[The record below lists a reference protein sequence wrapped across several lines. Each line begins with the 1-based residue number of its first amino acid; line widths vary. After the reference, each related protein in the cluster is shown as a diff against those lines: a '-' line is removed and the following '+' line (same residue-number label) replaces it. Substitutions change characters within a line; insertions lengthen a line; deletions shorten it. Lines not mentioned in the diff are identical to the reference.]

1 MAKKLITFLLRVFFG
16 FTTSRKIQGLEN
28 IPTDE
33 PTIIVGNHIGILDG
47 IMIPTIPMIARHPN
61 LIVVIAEKY
70 EKRPFFKWA
79 IDNLNFMFI
88 DRFTPD
94 VKTIK
99 KVLVQLKNNGLLI
112 ISPEGTRSP
121 DAALIE
127 GKSGPAY
134 LAAKTGA
141 NIVPIGV
148 TGTEDKLMRSRFK
161 NLKRLQ
167 VSIDVGK
174 PFKIPRLPARDRD
187 DFLKK
192 YTDEIMCQ
200 IAALLPPSYRGIYQ
214 NHPRLHEL
222 LTGSNPKIAQ

>member
-1 MAKKLITFLLRVFFG
+1 MARKLIVFLLNTFFR
-16 FTTSRKIQGLEN
+16 FTTKKTINGLDN
-28 IPTDE
+28 IPITE
-33 PTIIVGNHIGILDG
+33 PTIIAGNHIGILDG
-47 IMIPTIPMIARHPN
+47 IMIPTIPVISKHPN

-70 EKRPFFKWA
+70 EKVPLFKWA
-79 IDNLNFMFI
+79 IENLNFMFI
-88 DRFTPD
+88 DRFSPD

-99 KVLVQLKNNGLLI
+99 KVIQQLQADGLLI

-121 DAALIE
+121 NAALIE

-148 TGTEDKLMRSRFK
+148 TGTEDQVMKSRFRK
-161 NLKRLQ
+161 LRRLN
-167 VSIDVGK
+167 VTIDIGK
-174 PFKIPRLPARDRD
+174 PFKIPSLPRENRE

-200 IAALLPPSYRGIYQ
+200 IAALLPESYRGIYR
-214 NHPRLHEL
+214 NHPRLIEL
-222 LTGSNPKIAQ
+222 VEETI

>member
-1 MAKKLITFLLRVFFG
+1 MAKKLIIFLLRVFFG

-28 IPTDE
+28 IPTTE
-33 PTIIVGNHIGILDG
+33 PTIIVGNHIGFLDG
-47 IMIPTIPMIARHPN
+47 IMIPTIPKIVNHPN

-70 EKRPFFKWA
+70 EKRPIFKWA
-79 IDNLNFMFI
+79 IETLNFMFI

-94 VKTIK
+94 IKTIK
-99 KVLVQLKNNGLLI
+99 KVLDQLKNDGLLI

-141 NIVPIGV
+141 KLVPIGV
-148 TGTEDKLMRSRFK
+148 TGTEDKVLRARLKKF
-161 NLKRLQ
+161 KRLQ
-167 VSIDVGK
+167 VSIDIGE
-174 PFKIPRLPARDRD
+174 PFKIPALPRGNRDE
-187 DFLKK
+187 FLNH

-200 IAALLPPSYRGIYQ
+200 IAALLPPSYRGIYK
-214 NHPRLHEL
+214 NHPRLTEL
-222 LTGSNPKIAQ
+222 LASSNPTIDQ

>member
-1 MAKKLITFLLRVFFG
+1 MAKKLIIFLLRAFFG
-16 FTTSRKIQGLEN
+16 LTTSRKIQGLEN
-28 IPTDE
+28 IPTTE
-33 PTIIVGNHIGILDG
+33 PTIIVGNHIGFLDG
-47 IMIPTIPMIARHPN
+47 IMIPTIPKIANHPN

-79 IDNLNFMFI
+79 IETLNFMFI

-141 NIVPIGV
+141 KLVPIGV
-148 TGTEDKLMRSRFK
+148 TGTEDKVMRARLKKF
-161 NLKRLQ
+161 KRLQ

-174 PFKIPRLPARDRD
+174 PFKIPPLPRGNRDE
-187 DFLKK
+187 FLKQ

-200 IAALLPPSYRGIYQ
+200 IAALLPPSYRGIYK
-214 NHPRLHEL
+214 NHPRLNEL
-222 LTGSNPKIAQ
+222 LTSPNTSIDR

>member
-1 MAKKLITFLLRVFFG
+1 MARKFIKFLLKVFFTI
-16 FTTSRKIQGLEN
+16 TTSRNINGLEN
-28 IPTDE
+28 ISTSE

-47 IMIPTIPMIARHPN
+47 IMIPTIPKIAEHPN

-70 EKRPFFKWA
+70 EKVPLFKWA

-88 DRFTPD
+88 DRFNPD

-99 KVLVQLKNNGLLI
+99 KVLKQLKLNGLLI

-121 DAALIE
+121 NAALIE

-134 LAAKTGA
+134 LAAKTGS

-148 TGTEDKLMRSRFK
+148 TGTEDEEMRSKFR
-161 NLKRLQ
+161 RLRRLE
-167 VSIDVGK
+167 VNIDIGH
-174 PFKIPRLPARDRD
+174 PFKIPVLPNTNREE
-187 DFLKK
+187 FLKK

-200 IAALLPPSYRGIYQ
+200 IALLLPASYRGIYS
-214 NHPRLHEL
+214 NHPRLKEL
-222 LTGSNPKIAQ
+222 LEISGKK

>member
-1 MAKKLITFLLRVFFG
+1 MAKKLIIFLLRVFFG
-16 FTTSRKIQGLEN
+16 LTTSRKIQGLEN
-28 IPTDE
+28 IPTTE
-33 PTIIVGNHIGILDG
+33 HTIIVGNHIGILDG
-47 IMIPTIPMIARHPN
+47 IMIPTIPHIANHPN

-79 IDNLNFMFI
+79 IENLNFMFI

-94 VKTIK
+94 IKTIK

-148 TGTEDKLMRSRFK
+148 TGTEDKVRRERFK
-161 NLKRLQ
+161 QFKRLQ

-174 PFKIPRLPARDRD
+174 PFKIPKLPAHNRNE
-187 DFLKK
+187 FLQK

-214 NHPRLHEL
+214 NHPRLSEL
-222 LTGSNPKIAQ
+222 LESSETKARQ

>member
-1 MAKKLITFLLRVFFG
+1 MAKKLIIFLLRIFFS

-28 IPTDE
+28 IPTTE
-33 PTIIVGNHIGILDG
+33 PTIIVGNHIGFLDG
-47 IMIPTIPMIARHPN
+47 IMIPTIPKIVNHPN

-70 EKRPFFKWA
+70 EKRPIFKWA
-79 IDNLNFMFI
+79 IETLNFMFI

-94 VKTIK
+94 IKTIK
-99 KVLVQLKNNGLLI
+99 KVLDQLKNDGLLI

-141 NIVPIGV
+141 SLVPIGV
-148 TGTEDKLMRSRFK
+148 TGTEDKLMRARFRK
-161 NLKRLQ
+161 FKRLQ

-174 PFKIPRLPARDRD
+174 PFKIPKLPAGNRDE
-187 DFLKK
+187 FLKQ

-200 IAALLPPSYRGIYQ
+200 IAALLPPAYRGIYQ
-214 NHPRLHEL
+214 NHPRLTEILASSHTTSEL
-222 LTGSNPKIAQ
+222 